1 MFGFLQDNKGNN
13 SSMRVLLVVFMLI
26 ICACIITL
34 LVIVVN
40 ESNKDTPNYSGL
52 AEIIAA
58 FLGGGVISLISKAVQ
73 KKYENEH

>member
-34 LVIVVN
+34 LVVVVQ
-40 ESNKDTPNYSGL
+40 ESNKATPDYSGL
-52 AEIIAA
+52 AAIISA
-58 FLGGGVISLISKAVQ
+58 FLGGGVISLAAKALQ

>member
-1 MFGFLQDNKGNN
+1 MFGFLQDDKGNN

-34 LVIVVN
+34 LVVVVQ
-40 ESNKDTPNYSGL
+40 ESNKATPDYSGL
-52 AEIIAA
+52 AAIISA